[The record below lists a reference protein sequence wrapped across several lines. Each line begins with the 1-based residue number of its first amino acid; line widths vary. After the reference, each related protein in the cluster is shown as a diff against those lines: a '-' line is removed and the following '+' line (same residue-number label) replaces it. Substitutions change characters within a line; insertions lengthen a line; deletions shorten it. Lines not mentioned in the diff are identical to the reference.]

1 MFRRLMTIV
10 AALAVAAAGWSLPTQ
25 AAPVSGSATLDIVFR
40 PSALYYASTGT
51 KIDKID
57 VKLEMDLLLTLS
69 VSGVDI
75 TSVSVFTFRG
85 LEYQAFVFT
94 GTIGALVAKSQFIF
108 APNIIEIRAVRD
120 ALGLPA
126 YCVNSADPA
135 IADDQTVT
143 LPNTQPPVLPLTGLP
158 LCPYDPATDPLALAE
173 HYFYMLI
180 EGTDFVYGYLHPALR
195 NLYLAGIMEAQS
207 TDPLGQPLS
216 FRKKVAELSLSLAG
230 LTIGLRGMFANIGS
244 TTTPAWRMG
253 IVASVEGQT
262 VSGITIRGESWLGAR
277 QGVECFAECKPLEI
291 VRGGKVE
298 DVFTFY
304 EEKLFIRNL
313 KLAGITWGARLEF
326 EFADAPAG
334 LRFVELTQNFK
345 LAPFN
350 LEINNTLNIVGPD
363 LTMASDVFNF
373 GLKVGDISM
382 TVVGYIWPT
391 YTGAFNLYWS
401 QLISVF
407 DPPGMKVVSV
417 IAFCN
422 EETVCG
428 LFGSGLYYHAI
439 NLAGTVG
446 DMSINISLVL
456 GNLFSNFQEGI
467 IDLSWKVGNVTVS
480 SGTILNVNFL
490 RAQVFSLN
498 FKF

>member
-10 AALAVAAAGWSLPTQ
+10 AVLAVAAAGWSAQ

-40 PSALYYASTGT
+40 PSALYYGPNNT

-57 VKLEMDLLLTLS
+57 VKLELDLLLTLS

-85 LEYQAFVFT
+85 LEYQSFVFT

-108 APNIIEIRAVRD
+108 APNIIEIRAIRD

-126 YCVNSADPA
+126 YCVNTADPA
-135 IADDQTVT
+135 IANQQTV
-143 LPNTQPPVLPLTGLP
+143 PLTTGLP
-158 LCPYDPATDPLALAE
+158 ACPYDPATDPLALAE
-173 HYFYMLI
+173 HYLYLLI

-195 NLYLAGIMEAQS
+195 NLYLAGIMEAQI
-207 TDPLGQPLS
+207 TDPLGQPLT
-216 FRKKVAELSLSLAG
+216 FRKKVSELSLSLAG

-244 TTTPAWRMG
+244 ATTPAWRMG
-253 IVASVEGQT
+253 IVTSVEGQT
-262 VSGITIRGESWLGAR
+262 VSGITIRGESWIGAR

-298 DVFTFY
+298 NLFAFY

-326 EFADAPAG
+326 EFAEGPAG

-350 LEINNTLNIVGPD
+350 LEINNTINIVGPD
-363 LTMASDVFNF
+363 LTMASDVFTTS
-373 GLKVGDISM
+373 LKVGDISM

-428 LFGSGLYYHAI
+428 LFGSGLRYHAI

-456 GNLFSNFQEGI
+456 GNLFSNFREGI

-480 SGTILNVNFL
+480 SATILNVDYL
-490 RAQVFSLN
+490 RAQAFSIN

>member
-10 AALAVAAAGWSLPTQ
+10 AALAVAAAAWSLPTQ

-40 PSALYYASTGT
+40 PSPLYYATTGT

-126 YCVNSADPA
+126 YCVNTADPA
-135 IADDQTVT
+135 IADQQT
-143 LPNTQPPVLPLTGLP
+143 LSPPPGPGLTTGLP

-180 EGTDFVYGYLHPALR
+180 EGTDFVYGSLHPALR

-216 FRKKVAELSLSLAG
+216 FRKKVVELSLSLAG

-298 DVFTFY
+298 NVFTFY

-313 KLAGITWGARLEF
+313 KLAGITLGARLEF
-326 EFADAPAG
+326 EFAEGPAG

-350 LEINNTLNIVGPD
+350 LEINNTISIVGPD
-363 LTMASDVFNF
+363 LTTASDVFNF

-407 DPPGMKVVSV
+407 DPPGMKVTSV

-422 EETVCG
+422 EETACG
-428 LFGSGLYYHAI
+428 LFGSGLFYHA
-439 NLAGTVG
+439 LTLSGTVG
-446 DMSINISLVL
+446 DMSISISLRL
-456 GNLFSNFQEGI
+456 GNLFSDFQEGI
-467 IDLSWKVGNVTVS
+467 IDLSWKVGNVTVN

>member
-10 AALAVAAAGWSLPTQ
+10 AALAVAAAAWSLPTQ

-40 PSALYYASTGT
+40 PSPLYYATTGT

-108 APNIIEIRAVRD
+108 APNIIEIRAIRD

-126 YCVNSADPA
+126 YCVNTADPA
-135 IADDQTVT
+135 IADQQT
-143 LPNTQPPVLPLTGLP
+143 LSPPPGPGLTTGLP
-158 LCPYDPATDPLALAE
+158 LCPYDPATDPLAQAE

-180 EGTDFVYGYLHPALR
+180 EGSDFVYGYLHPALR

-216 FRKKVAELSLSLAG
+216 FRKKVVELSLSLAG

-350 LEINNTLNIVGPD
+350 LEINNTINIVGPD
-363 LTMASDVFNF
+363 LTTASDVFNF

-407 DPPGMKVVSV
+407 DPPGMKVTSV

-428 LFGSGLYYHAI
+428 LFGSGLFYHA
-439 NLAGTVG
+439 LTLSGTVG
-446 DMSINISLVL
+446 DMSINISLRL
-456 GNLFSNFQEGI
+456 GNLFSDFQEGI
-467 IDLSWKVGNVTVS
+467 IDLSWKVGNVTVN

>member
-25 AAPVSGSATLDIVFR
+25 AAPVSGSATLDIVFM
-40 PSALYYASTGT
+40 PAWNYNCNPEPGKFSPC
-51 KIDKID
+51 KIDKIL
-57 VKLEMDLLLTLS
+57 VKLELDLLLTLS

-85 LEYQAFVFT
+85 LEYQSFVFT

-108 APNIIEIRAVRD
+108 APNIIEIRAIRD

-126 YCVNSADPA
+126 YCVNTADPA
-135 IADDQTVT
+135 IVDDQTV
-143 LPNTQPPVLPLTGLP
+143 PLTGLP

-313 KLAGITWGARLEF
+313 KLAGITFGARLEF

-422 EETVCG
+422 EETVCNI
-428 LFGSGLYYHAI
+428 FGSGLRYHAI

-456 GNLFSNFQEGI
+456 WNLFSDFREGI

>member
-10 AALAVAAAGWSLPTQ
+10 AVLAVAAAGWSLPAQ

-40 PSALYYASTGT
+40 PSALYYGPNNT

-57 VKLEMDLLLTLS
+57 VKLELDLLLTLS

-108 APNIIEIRAVRD
+108 APNIIELRAIRD

-126 YCVNSADPA
+126 YCVNTADPA
-135 IADDQTVT
+135 IADDQTV
-143 LPNTQPPVLPLTGLP
+143 PLDTGLP
-158 LCPYDPATDPLALAE
+158 LCPYDPVTDPLALAE
-173 HYFYMLI
+173 HYLYMLV

-195 NLYLAGIMEAQS
+195 NLYLAGIMEAQA

-216 FRKKVAELSLSLAG
+216 FRKKVVELSLSLAG
-230 LTIGLRGMFANIGS
+230 LTIGLRGLFANIGS
-244 TTTPAWRMG
+244 ATTPAWRMG

-298 DVFTFY
+298 DVFAFY

-326 EFADAPAG
+326 EFFEAPAG

-345 LAPFN
+345 LAPLN
-350 LEINNTLNIVGPD
+350 LEINNTISIVGPD

-407 DPPGMKVVSV
+407 DPPGMKVTSI

-422 EETVCG
+422 EETVCNI
-428 LFGSGLYYHAI
+428 FGSGLLYHAL
-439 NLAGTVG
+439 NLSGTVG
-446 DMSINISLVL
+446 DMAINISLVL
-456 GNLFSNFQEGI
+456 GNLFSNFQEAI
-467 IDLSWKVGNVTVS
+467 IDLSWKIGNVTVN
-480 SGTILNVNFL
+480 SGTILNVDFL

>member
-10 AALAVAAAGWSLPTQ
+10 AALAVAAAAWSLPTQ

-40 PSALYYASTGT
+40 PSPLYYDTRGT

-57 VKLEMDLLLTLS
+57 VKLELDLLLTLS

-108 APNIIEIRAVRD
+108 APNIIEIRAIRD

-126 YCVNSADPA
+126 YCVNTADPA
-135 IADDQTVT
+135 IDDQQT
-143 LPNTQPPVLPLTGLP
+143 LSPPPGPRLTTGLP
-158 LCPYDPATDPLALAE
+158 RCSTIGADYLAE
-173 HYFYMLI
+173 HYLYLLI
-180 EGTDFVYGYLHPALR
+180 EGVDFVFVSLHPALR
-195 NLYLAGIMEAQS
+195 NLYLAGIMEAQA

-244 TTTPAWRMG
+244 TATPAWRMG

-326 EFADAPAG
+326 EFAEGPAG

-350 LEINNTLNIVGPD
+350 LEINNTINIVGPD
-363 LTMASDVFNF
+363 LTTASDVFNF

-382 TVVGYIWPT
+382 TVVGYIWPAPPPAG
-391 YTGAFNLYWS
+391 TGAFNLYWS
-401 QLISVF
+401 RLISVF
-407 DPPGMKVVSV
+407 DPPGMKVTSD

-422 EETVCG
+422 EETVCNIPLSG
-428 LFGSGLYYHAI
+428 LFYHA
-439 NLAGTVG
+439 LTLSGTVG

-456 GNLFSNFQEGI
+456 GNLFSDFQEGI
-467 IDLSWKVGNVTVS
+467 IDLSWKMGNVTVN

>member
-1 MFRRLMTIV
+1 MFRRLMALT

-40 PSALYYASTGT
+40 PSPLYYAESGT

-57 VKLEMDLLLTLS
+57 VKLELDLILTLS

-94 GTIGALVAKSQFIF
+94 GTIGALVANSQFIF

-126 YCVNSADPA
+126 YCVDTADPA
-135 IADDQTVT
+135 IANDQTVT
-143 LPNTQPPVLPLTGLP
+143 LPNAQPPVLPLTGLP
-158 LCPYDPATDPLALAE
+158 LCPYSATLDPLATAE

-180 EGTDFVYGYLHPALR
+180 EGVDFVYGYLHPALR
-195 NLYLAGIMEAQS
+195 NLYLAGIMEAQI
-207 TDPLGQPLS
+207 TDPLGQPLT

-244 TTTPAWRMG
+244 ATTPAWRMG

-277 QGVECFAECKPLEI
+277 QGVECFAECKPLQI
-291 VRGGKVE
+291 VRGGYVE
-298 DVFTFY
+298 DLFAFY

-313 KLAGITWGARLEF
+313 KLAGITFGARLEF
-326 EFADAPAG
+326 EFFDAPAG
-334 LRFVELTQNFK
+334 LRFVELTQSFR
-345 LAPFN
+345 LDPFR

-363 LTMASDVFNF
+363 LTMVSDVFTTS
-373 GLKVGDISM
+373 LRVGDISM

-407 DPPGMKVVSV
+407 DPPGMKVTSV

-422 EETVCG
+422 EETVCNI
-428 LFGSGLYYHAI
+428 FGSGLFYHTI
-439 NLAGTVG
+439 TLSGTVG
-446 DMSINISLVL
+446 DMAINISLAL
-456 GNLFSNFQEGI
+456 GNLFSAFQEAV
-467 IDLSWKVGNVTVS
+467 IDLSWKVGNVTVN

-490 RAQVFSLN
+490 RAQVFSIN

>member
-10 AALAVAAAGWSLPTQ
+10 AALAVAAAGWSAQ

-40 PSALYYASTGT
+40 PALYYSEEGT

-57 VKLEMDLLLTLS
+57 VKLELDLLLTLS

-85 LEYQAFVFT
+85 LEYQSFVFV
-94 GTIGALVAKSQFIF
+94 GTIGALVARSQFVF

-126 YCVNSADPA
+126 YCVNFADPA
-135 IADDQTVT
+135 IADSNDPSVG
-143 LPNTQPPVLPLTGLP
+143 LTGGLP
-158 LCPYDPATDPLALAE
+158 LCPYDPGTDPIALEE
-173 HYFYMLI
+173 HYLYLLI
-180 EGTDFVYGYLHPALR
+180 EGVDFVLGYLHPALR
-195 NLYLAGIMEAQS
+195 NLYLAGIMEAQA
-207 TDPLGQPLS
+207 TDPLGQPLT
-216 FRKKVAELSLSLAG
+216 FRKKVSEISLSLAG
-230 LTIGLRGMFANIGS
+230 LTISLRGMFANIGS
-244 TTTPAWRMG
+244 ATTPAWRMG

-298 DVFTFY
+298 DVFAFY

-326 EFADAPAG
+326 EFFEGPAG
-334 LRFVELTQNFK
+334 LRFVELTQAFR
-345 LAPFN
+345 LDPLR
-350 LEINNTLNIVGPD
+350 LEINNTISIVGPD

-373 GLKVGDISM
+373 GLKVGDIAM

-407 DPPGMKVVSV
+407 DPPGMKVTSI

-422 EETVCG
+422 EETVCFI
-428 LFGSGLYYHAI
+428 FGSGLLYHAI
-439 NLAGTVG
+439 NLVGTVG
-446 DMSINISLVL
+446 DMTINITLEL
-456 GNLFSNFQEGI
+456 GNLLSDFREGI
-467 IDLSWKVGNVTVS
+467 IEMSWKIGNATVTS
-480 SGTILNVNFL
+480 ATILNVNFL

>member
-10 AALAVAAAGWSLPTQ
+10 AALAVAAAGWSAQ

-40 PSALYYASTGT
+40 PSALYYAPTGT

-57 VKLEMDLLLTLS
+57 VKLELDLLLTLS

-108 APNIIEIRAVRD
+108 APNIIEIRAIRD

-126 YCVNSADPA
+126 YCVNTADPA
-135 IADDQTVT
+135 IVDDQTV
-143 LPNTQPPVLPLTGLP
+143 PLDTGLP
-158 LCPYDPATDPLALAE
+158 RCPYDPELDPLAQAE
-173 HYFYMLI
+173 HYFYMLV

-195 NLYLAGIMEAQS
+195 NLYLAGIMEAQA
-207 TDPLGQPLS
+207 TDPLGQPLT
-216 FRKKVAELSLSLAG
+216 FRKKVSELSLSLAG
-230 LTIGLRGMFANIGS
+230 LTIGLRGLFANIGS
-244 TTTPAWRMG
+244 ATTPAWRMG

-298 DVFTFY
+298 NVFAFY

-326 EFADAPAG
+326 EFFEAPAG

-345 LAPFN
+345 LAPLN
-350 LEINNTLNIVGPD
+350 LEINNTINIAGPD
-363 LTMASDVFNF
+363 LTMSSDVFTTS
-373 GLKVGDISM
+373 LKVGDISM

-407 DPPGMKVVSV
+407 DPPGMKVVSI

-422 EETVCG
+422 EETVCN
-428 LFGSGLYYHAI
+428 LFGSGLRYHA
-439 NLAGTVG
+439 LTLSGTVG
-446 DMSINISLVL
+446 DMAINISLVL
-456 GNLFSNFQEGI
+456 GNLFSDFREAI
-467 IDLSWKVGNVTVS
+467 IDLSWKIGNVTVN

>member
-1 MFRRLMTIV
+1 MFRRLMVLV
-10 AALAVAAAGWSLPTQ
+10 AALAVAAAGWSAQ

-40 PSALYYASTGT
+40 PSTLYYATTGT

-57 VKLEMDLLLTLS
+57 VKLELDLLLTLS
-69 VSGVDI
+69 ISGVDI

-85 LEYQAFVFT
+85 LEFQSFVFT

-108 APNIIEIRAVRD
+108 APNIIEIRAIRD

-126 YCVNSADPA
+126 YCVNTADPA

-180 EGTDFVYGYLHPALR
+180 EGSDFVYGYLHPALR
-195 NLYLAGIMEAQS
+195 NLYLAGIMEAQI
-207 TDPLGQPLS
+207 TDPLGQPLT
-216 FRKKVAELSLSLAG
+216 FRKKVAELALSLAG
-230 LTIGLRGMFANIGS
+230 LTIGLRGLFANIGS
-244 TTTPAWRMG
+244 ATTPAWRMG

-291 VRGGKVE
+291 IRGGKVE
-298 DVFTFY
+298 PVFTFY

-326 EFADAPAG
+326 EFFEAPAG
-334 LRFVELTQNFK
+334 LRFVELNQSFR
-345 LAPFN
+345 LDPFR

-363 LTMASDVFNF
+363 LTMTSDVFTTS
-373 GLKVGDISM
+373 LRVGDIAL

-401 QLISVF
+401 QFISVF
-407 DPPGMKVVSV
+407 DPPGMKVTSV

-428 LFGSGLYYHAI
+428 LFGSGLRYHAI
-439 NLAGTVG
+439 TLAGTVG
-446 DMSINISLVL
+446 DMSINISLAL
-456 GNLFSNFQEGI
+456 GNLFSDFREAI
-467 IDLSWKVGNVTVS
+467 IDLSWKIGNVTVN

-498 FKF
+498 FNF

>member
-40 PSALYYASTGT
+40 PSALYYPTTGT

-143 LPNTQPPVLPLTGLP
+143 LPITQPPVLPLTGLP
-158 LCPYDPATDPLALAE
+158 LCASGVDDLALAE

-195 NLYLAGIMEAQS
+195 NLYLAGIMEAQI

-313 KLAGITWGARLEF
+313 KLAGITFGARLEF

-363 LTMASDVFNF
+363 LTMVSDVFNF

-422 EETVCG
+422 EETVCNI
-428 LFGSGLYYHAI
+428 FGSGLRYHAI

-456 GNLFSNFQEGI
+456 WNLFSDFREGI

-480 SGTILNVNFL
+480 SGTILNVQFL

>member
-10 AALAVAAAGWSLPTQ
+10 AALAVAAAAWSLPTQ

-40 PSALYYASTGT
+40 PSPLYYATTGT

-57 VKLEMDLLLTLS
+57 VKLELDLLLTLS
-69 VSGVDI
+69 ISGVDI

-85 LEYQAFVFT
+85 LEFQSFVFT

-126 YCVNSADPA
+126 YCVNTADPA
-135 IADDQTVT
+135 IADQQT
-143 LPNTQPPVLPLTGLP
+143 LSPPPGPRLTTGLP
-158 LCPYDPATDPLALAE
+158 RCPYDPANDPLALAE

-195 NLYLAGIMEAQS
+195 NLYLAGIMEAQI

-230 LTIGLRGMFANIGS
+230 LTIGLRGLFANIGS

-326 EFADAPAG
+326 EFVDAPAG
-334 LRFVELTQNFK
+334 LRFFELTQSFR
-345 LAPFN
+345 LDPFR
-350 LEINNTLNIVGPD
+350 LEINNTLNIVGPN
-363 LTMASDVFNF
+363 LTMVSDVFNF

-401 QLISVF
+401 QFISVF
-407 DPPGMKVVSV
+407 DPPGMKVTSV

-428 LFGSGLYYHAI
+428 LFGSGLLYHAI
-439 NLAGTVG
+439 TLAGTVG
-446 DMSINISLVL
+446 DMSINISLAL
-456 GNLFSNFQEGI
+456 GNLFSDFQEAI
-467 IDLSWKVGNVTVS
+467 IDLSWKIGNVTVN

>member
-10 AALAVAAAGWSLPTQ
+10 AVLAVAAAGWSAQ

-40 PSALYYASTGT
+40 PSALYYGPNNT

-57 VKLEMDLLLTLS
+57 VKLELDLLLTLS

-108 APNIIEIRAVRD
+108 APNIIEIRAIRD

-126 YCVNSADPA
+126 YCVNTADPA
-135 IADDQTVT
+135 IANQQTV
-143 LPNTQPPVLPLTGLP
+143 PLTTGLP
-158 LCPYDPATDPLALAE
+158 ACPYDPATDPLALAE
-173 HYFYMLI
+173 HYLYLLI

-195 NLYLAGIMEAQS
+195 NLYLAGIMEAQT
-207 TDPLGQPLS
+207 TDPLGQPLT
-216 FRKKVAELSLSLAG
+216 FRKKVSELSLSLAG

-244 TTTPAWRMG
+244 ATTPAWRMG
-253 IVASVEGQT
+253 IVTSVEGQT
-262 VSGITIRGESWLGAR
+262 VSGITIRGESWIGAR

-298 DVFTFY
+298 NLFAFY

-326 EFADAPAG
+326 EFAEGPAG

-350 LEINNTLNIVGPD
+350 LEINNTINIVGPD
-363 LTMASDVFNF
+363 LTMASDVFTTS
-373 GLKVGDISM
+373 LKVGDISM

-428 LFGSGLYYHAI
+428 LFGSGLRYHAI

-456 GNLFSNFQEGI
+456 GNLFSNFREGI

-480 SGTILNVNFL
+480 SATILNVDYL
-490 RAQVFSLN
+490 RAQAFSIN